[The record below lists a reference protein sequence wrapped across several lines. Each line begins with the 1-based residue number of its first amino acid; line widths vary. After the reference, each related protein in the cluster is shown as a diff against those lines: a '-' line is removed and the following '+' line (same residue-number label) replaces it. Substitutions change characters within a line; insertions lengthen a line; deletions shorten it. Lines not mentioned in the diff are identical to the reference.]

1 MDKKKIIKIC
11 LIVLALIL
19 VFTLVYMI
27 RNYIIA
33 KDIIEKNVAKAL
45 QSESIHTKTTII
57 EGDNVRE
64 TFDNYKKDDKELTL
78 NIMNSGENGTEA
90 TIATYVQG
98 TNKTTYYDN
107 NSGKFVQQETVES
120 VPEITEE
127 QLYADLENENNL
139 TTFLSSAFTTF
150 KVVEYNGKDCYL
162 IEKSNLPI
170 FKDFEIG
177 TDKNEIYVD
186 KESGLIVKI
195 VNDDLTTEYEYEFD
209 NVNDDIFV
217 EPDINQYESYM

>member
-1 MDKKKIIKIC
+1 MNKKKIIKIC

-19 VFTLVYMI
+19 VLALVYMI

-33 KDIIEKNVAKAL
+33 KNIIEKNVAKAL
-45 QSESIHTKTTII
+45 QSESIHTKTII
-57 EGDNVRE
+57 KEGDNVRE
-64 TFDNYKKDDKELTL
+64 IFDNYKKDDKELTI
-78 NIMNSGENGTEA
+78 NVMHSEGNDIET
-90 TIATYVQG
+90 TIATYVHG
-98 TNKTTYYDN
+98 TNKNTYYDN
-107 NSGKFVQQETVES
+107 KSGKFIQQETVES

-170 FKDFEIG
+170 FKDFESG
-177 TDKNEIYVD
+177 NDKNEIYVD
-186 KESGLIVKI
+186 KESGLIIKV
-195 VNDDLTTEYEYEFD
+195 VNDDITTEYEYEFD